1 MKLPFAPAVNK
12 INDVCY
18 IVPAKAGSPYRTII
32 KCDET
37 TAQVVNL
44 LSTNIG
50 EGRMIEQAALLLP
63 NMTTEEITTI
73 VRKVRDVIGNHEFKE
88 KVLEVI
94 EI

>member
-1 MKLPFAPAVNK
+1 MKLPFVPAVNK

-73 VRKVRDVIGNHEFKE
+73 VRKVRDVIGKHDFQE